1 MKYLKLYEGFES
13 DRISAILS
21 FLNKKIKSDNP
32 TREFLKV
39 LKKLAD
45 KFDFPLS
52 TLSDKEIQY
61 LPVNKAL
68 GAGKDEEAM
77 NPSGI
82 YSIKYWFSLEKGYLC
97 NTATGNKT
105 MDYNKYNSYNG
116 DMMSNGEGLDQSHLA
131 YLTREYKIGGV
142 ITPARLEDLRTGDK
156 VVMVC
161 GEDFNGDPSYLTFGE
176 IYADNR
182 RDDATIM
189 LQAPQYYFYQ
199 NDHDGLDPETT
210 RNNIQIPDRYNIY
223 DNAAYQYAWSLGSP
237 ENESDDHCMIHKVIL
252 DENPLRFRDKTEE
265 SVWDFNLP
273 IDGGGG
279 LVEWSSRKTGT
290 FNKVSKDANFA
301 IVLFLDDII
310 IKNVEDTTSDIIKR
324 RKSVKKGALALTKPE
339 DIRKENVERYLTTLF
354 TKLGIEKDKQEFKNL
369 NSVVLSSIIGDYFII
384 ALYNSSSYIDRL
396 VDFISFLYRLMSESE
411 NSSLYTEYN
420 FQKTYDLF
428 KTIKKRRLKQTTAY
442 SNSIK
447 IIKDTDNQNS
457 ERMSDVI
464 DRITNIGQILSNSIK
479 NRNIE
484 TIEDL
489 KSIQV
494 RLASLYELVQDD
506 IFILSRS
513 VKGLIINLDSDPSAL
528 KLTMSRLRYS
538 EEEYNSDIK
547 RLDKLEKVFKDL
559 LR

>member
-13 DRISAILS
+13 NRISAILS

-68 GAGKDEEAM
+68 SVGRGEEAM
-77 NPSGI
+77 NPSGT
-82 YSIKYWFSLEKGYLC
+82 YCIKYWFSLENGYLC
-97 NTATGNKT
+97 STGTGNKT

-116 DMMSNGEGLDQSHLA
+116 AMMSNGEGLDQSHLA
-131 YLTREYKIGGV
+131 YLAREYKIGGI
-142 ITPARLEDLRTGDK
+142 ITPARLGDLVTGDK

-161 GEDFNGDPSYLTFGE
+161 GDDFNGDPSYLTFGE

-182 RDDATIM
+182 RDDDD
-189 LQAPQYYFYQ
+189 PQYYFYQ
-199 NDHDGLDPETT
+199 NDHEGSDPSVT
-210 RNNIQIPDRYNIY
+210 RNEIQIPDRYNLY
-223 DNAAYQYAWSLGSP
+223 EGNAAYQYAWSLGCA
-237 ENESDDHCMIHKVIL
+237 EDESDDHLMLHKVIL
-252 DENPLRFRDKTEE
+252 DEKPLRFKDDDLEKMNKTEE

-273 IDGGGG
+273 LDGTT
-279 LVEWSSRKTGT
+279 LEEWNQRKTSI
-290 FNKVSKDANFA
+290 FNKVSKEANFA

-310 IKNVEDTTSDIIKR
+310 IKNVDDTTSDIISR
-324 RKSVKKGALALTKPE
+324 RKSFKNNALALKKPE

-369 NSVVLSSIIGDYFII
+369 NSVVSSSIIGDYFII
-384 ALYNSSSYIDRL
+384 ALYNSSAYIDRL
-396 VDFISFLYRLMSESE
+396 TDFISYLYRLMSEND
-411 NSSLYTEYN
+411 NSYN
-420 FQKTYDLF
+420 FEKTYELF

-442 SNSIK
+442 SKGIK
-447 IIKDTDNQNS
+447 IVKDTHNQNA
-457 ERMSDVI
+457 ERMSDII
-464 DRITNIGQILSNSIK
+464 DKVVKIGLNLSISVK
-479 NRNIE
+479 TKDIE

-489 KSIQV
+489 KSVQV
-494 RLASLYELVQDD
+494 RLSSLYELAQDD
-506 IFILSRS
+506 IFFLSRP
-513 VKGLIINLDSDPSAL
+513 VKDILTSLDADSSSL
-528 KLTMSRLRYS
+528 KLKMSRLRYS
-538 EEEYNSDIK
+538 DEDFKKDIK
-547 RLDKLEKVFKDL
+547 KLDNLERIVKDF

>member
-1 MKYLKLYEGFES
+1 MKYLKLYEGFDS
-13 DRISAILS
+13 NRVSAILS
-21 FLNKKIKSDNP
+21 FLNKKIDKKDYD
-32 TREFLKV
+32 TEQFLKV

-68 GAGKDEEAM
+68 TVGKGEEAM
-77 NPSGI
+77 NPSGT
-82 YSIKYWFSLEKGYLC
+82 YCIKYWFSLEKGYLC
-97 NTATGNKT
+97 STGTGNKT
-105 MDYNKYNSYNG
+105 MDYNKYNSYG
-116 DMMSNGEGLDQSHLA
+116 TYRMSNEEGLDQSHLA
-131 YLTREYKIGGV
+131 YLSREYGIGGV
-142 ITPARLEDLRTGDK
+142 ITPARLGDLTTGDK

-161 GEDFNGDPSYLTFGE
+161 DDDFNGDPAYLTFGE

-182 RDDATIM
+182 RNGDDVE
-189 LQAPQYYFYQ
+189 YYFYQ
-199 NDHDGLDPETT
+199 NVHDGSGPGTI
-210 RNNIQIPDRYNIY
+210 RNNIVLPDRYNIY
-223 DNAAYQYAWSLGSP
+223 ADTAAYRHSWSLGSAEEP
-237 ENESDDHCMIHKVIL
+237 SDDHLMLHKVIL
-252 DENPLRFRDKTEE
+252 DEKPLRFREEDLEKMNKTEE

-273 IDGGGG
+273 LDGTT
-279 LVEWSSRKTGT
+279 LEEWTGRKTGT
-290 FNKVSKDANFA
+290 FNKVSKEANFA
-301 IVLFLDDII
+301 IILFLDDII
-310 IKNVEDTTSDIIKR
+310 IKNIDDTKSDIMKR
-324 RKSVKKGALALTKPE
+324 RKSLKKDTLALKKPE

-384 ALYNSSSYIDRL
+384 ALYNSSAYIDRL
-396 VDFISFLYRLMSESE
+396 SDFITYLYRLMSESD
-411 NSSLYTEYN
+411 NSYN
-420 FQKTYDLF
+420 FEKTYEMF
-428 KTIKKRRLKQTTAY
+428 KTIKKRRLKQTTTY
-442 SNSIK
+442 SNGIK
-447 IIKDTDNQNS
+447 VIKDVDTENS
-457 ERMSDVI
+457 KRMSDII

-479 NRNIE
+479 SRNIE

-513 VKGLIINLDSDPSAL
+513 VRGIITKIDSDTSSL
-528 KLTMSRLRYS
+528 KLNMIRTRYS
-538 EEEYNSDIK
+538 EEEYNSDVK

>member
-13 DRISAILS
+13 DRVSAILS
-21 FLNKKIKSDNP
+21 FLNKKIKNEYNTQD
-32 TREFLKV
+32 FLKT

-45 KFDFPLS
+45 QFDFPLS

-61 LPVNKAL
+61 LSVNKAL
-68 GAGKDEEAM
+68 SVGKGEEAM

-82 YSIKYWFSLEKGYLC
+82 YCIKYWFSLEKGYLC
-97 NTATGNKT
+97 STGTGNKT
-105 MDYNKYNSYNG
+105 MDYNKYNSYSG
-116 DMMSNGEGLDQSHLA
+116 VMMSNGEGLDQSHLA
-131 YLTREYKIGGV
+131 YLTREYNIGGV
-142 ITPARLEDLRTGDK
+142 ITPTRLGDLRTGDK

-161 GEDFNGDPSYLTFGE
+161 GDDFNGDPAYLTFGE

-182 RDDATIM
+182 RNDDE
-189 LQAPQYYFYQ
+189 LQYYFYQ
-199 NDHDGLDPETT
+199 NDHEGSDPGST
-210 RNNIQIPDRYNIY
+210 RNNITLPDRYNLY
-223 DNAAYQYAWSLGSP
+223 AGNAAYQYAWSLGSSDDP
-237 ENESDDHCMIHKVIL
+237 SDDHCMIHKVII
-252 DENPLRFRDKTEE
+252 DENPLRFKDEDLDKINKTEE

-273 IDGGGG
+273 LDGTT
-279 LVEWSSRKTGT
+279 LEEWNNRKTRT
-290 FNKVSKDANFA
+290 FNKVNKEANFA

-310 IKNVEDTTSDIIKR
+310 IKNVDDTKSDIIKR
-324 RKSVKKGALALTKPE
+324 RKSFKKDALALRKPE

-354 TKLGIEKDKQEFKNL
+354 KKLGIEQDKQEFKNL

-384 ALYNSSSYIDRL
+384 ALYNSSAYIDRL
-396 VDFISFLYRLMSESE
+396 SDFITYLYRLMSDSE
-411 NSSLYTEYN
+411 DSYN
-420 FQKTYDLF
+420 FEKTYELF

-442 SNSIK
+442 SNGIK
-447 IIKDTDNQNS
+447 VIKDSDNQNA

-464 DRITNIGQILSNSIK
+464 DKITNIGQILSNSIK

-506 IFILSRS
+506 IFILSRNT
-513 VKGLIINLDSDPSAL
+513 KDILINLDADTSDL
-528 KLTMSRLRYS
+528 KRIMSRLRYS

>member
-13 DRISAILS
+13 DRVSAILS

-68 GAGKDEEAM
+68 VVGKGEEAM
-77 NPSGI
+77 NPSGT
-82 YSIKYWFSLEKGYLC
+82 YCIKYWFSLEKGYLC
-97 NTATGNKT
+97 STGSGNKT

-116 DMMSNGEGLDQSHLA
+116 SMMSNGEGLDQSHLA
-131 YLTREYKIGGV
+131 YLAREYRIGGV
-142 ITPARLEDLRTGDK
+142 ITPARLGDLVTGDK

-161 GEDFNGDPSYLTFGE
+161 GDDFNGDPSYLTFGE

-182 RDDATIM
+182 RNDDE
-189 LQAPQYYFYQ
+189 LQYYFYQ
-199 NDHDGLDPETT
+199 NEHEGSDPGST
-210 RNNIQIPDRYNIY
+210 RNNIVLPDRYNLY
-223 DNAAYQYAWSLGSP
+223 AGNAAYQYAWSLGSP
-237 ENESDDHCMIHKVIL
+237 ESENDDHLMLHKVIL
-252 DENPLRFRDKTEE
+252 DEKPLRFKDEDLDKMNKTEE

-273 IDGGGG
+273 LDGTT
-279 LVEWSSRKTGT
+279 LEEWNQRKTSI
-290 FNKVSKDANFA
+290 FNKVNKEANFA

-310 IKNVEDTTSDIIKR
+310 IKNVDDTTSDIIKR
-324 RKSVKKGALALTKPE
+324 RKSVKKDALALRKPD

-396 VDFISFLYRLMSESE
+396 SDFITFLYRLMSESD
-411 NSSLYTEYN
+411 NSYN
-420 FQKTYDLF
+420 FEKTYELF

-442 SNSIK
+442 SYSIK
-447 IIKDTDNQNS
+447 IIKDTDNQNA

-464 DRITNIGQILSNSIK
+464 DRITNIGQLLSNSIK

-506 IFILSRS
+506 IFILSRNT
-513 VKGLIINLDSDPSAL
+513 KNILINLDADTSSL
-528 KLTMSRLRYS
+528 KLIMSRLRYS
-538 EEEYNSDIK
+538 EEEYNSDVK

>member
-13 DRISAILS
+13 NRISAILS
-21 FLNKKIKSDNP
+21 FLNKKIEDKSNIK
-32 TREFLKV
+32 EFLND
-39 LKKLAD
+39 LSKLA
-45 KFDFPLS
+45 KKYDFPLS

-68 GAGKDEEAM
+68 GVGKDEEAM

-116 DMMSNGEGLDQSHLA
+116 AMMSNGEGLDQSHLA
-131 YLTREYKIGGV
+131 YLAREYKIGGV
-142 ITPARLEDLRTGDK
+142 ITPARLGDLRTGDK

-176 IYADNR
+176 IYGDNR
-182 RDDATIM
+182 RNDHDTD
-189 LQAPQYYFYQ
+189 YYFYQ
-199 NDHDGLDPETT
+199 NDHEGSDPGTT

-223 DNAAYQYAWSLGSP
+223 DNAAYQYAWSLGSA

-252 DENPLRFRDKTEE
+252 DEKPLRFRDGDLEKMNKTEE

-273 IDGGGG
+273 IDGGG

-396 VDFISFLYRLMSESE
+396 ADFISFLYRLMSESD
-411 NSSLYTEYN
+411 NSYN

-447 IIKDTDNQNS
+447 IIKDTDNQNA

>member
-13 DRISAILS
+13 DRVSAILS

-68 GAGKDEEAM
+68 VVGKGEEAM
-77 NPSGI
+77 NPSGT
-82 YSIKYWFSLEKGYLC
+82 YCIKYWFSLEKGYLC
-97 NTATGNKT
+97 STGSGNKT

-116 DMMSNGEGLDQSHLA
+116 SMMSNGEGLDQSHLA
-131 YLTREYKIGGV
+131 YLAREYRIGGV
-142 ITPARLEDLRTGDK
+142 ITPARLGDLVTGDK

-161 GEDFNGDPSYLTFGE
+161 GDDFNGDPSYLTFGE

-182 RDDATIM
+182 RNDDE
-189 LQAPQYYFYQ
+189 LQYYFYQ
-199 NDHDGLDPETT
+199 NEHEGSDPGST
-210 RNNIQIPDRYNIY
+210 RNNIVLPDRYNLY
-223 DNAAYQYAWSLGSP
+223 AGNAAYQYAWSLGSP
-237 ENESDDHCMIHKVIL
+237 ESENDDHLMLHKVIL
-252 DENPLRFRDKTEE
+252 DENPLRFKDEDLDKMNKTEE

-273 IDGGGG
+273 LDGTT
-279 LVEWSSRKTGT
+279 LEEWNQRKTSI
-290 FNKVSKDANFA
+290 FNKVNKEANFA

-310 IKNVEDTTSDIIKR
+310 IKNVDDTTSDIIKR
-324 RKSVKKGALALTKPE
+324 RKSVKKDALALRKPD

-396 VDFISFLYRLMSESE
+396 SDFITFLYRLMSESD
-411 NSSLYTEYN
+411 NSYN
-420 FQKTYDLF
+420 FEKTYELF

-442 SNSIK
+442 SYSIK
-447 IIKDTDNQNS
+447 IIKDTDNQNA

-464 DRITNIGQILSNSIK
+464 DRITNIGQLLSNSIK

-506 IFILSRS
+506 IFILSRNT
-513 VKGLIINLDSDPSAL
+513 KNILINLDADTSSL
-528 KLTMSRLRYS
+528 KLIMSRLRYS
-538 EEEYNSDIK
+538 EEEYNSDVK

>member
-13 DRISAILS
+13 NRVSAILS
-21 FLNKKIKSDNP
+21 FLNKKINKDNYN
-32 TREFLKV
+32 TEQFLKL

-68 GAGKDEEAM
+68 SIGKGEEAM
-77 NPSGI
+77 NPSGT
-82 YSIKYWFSLEKGYLC
+82 YCIKYWFSLEKGYLC
-97 NTATGNKT
+97 NTGTGNKT
-105 MDYNKYNSYNG
+105 MDYNKYNSYGSNR
-116 DMMSNGEGLDQSHLA
+116 MSNEEGLDQSHLA
-131 YLTREYKIGGV
+131 YLTREYNITGV
-142 ITPARLEDLRTGDK
+142 ITPVRLRDLRTGDK

-161 GEDFNGDPSYLTFGE
+161 GEHFGGDPSYLTFGE
-176 IYADNR
+176 IYADDR
-182 RDDATIM
+182 RDDD
-189 LQAPQYYFYQ
+189 APQYYFYQ
-199 NDHDGLDPETT
+199 NDHEGSDPSVT
-210 RNNIQIPDRYNIY
+210 RNEIQIPDRYNLNEG
-223 DNAAYQYAWSLGSP
+223 NAAYQYAWSLGSP
-237 ENESDDHCMIHKVIL
+237 ENETDDHCVIHKL
-252 DENPLRFRDKTEE
+252 TPDDKPLRFRDEDLDKLDKKEEE

-273 IDGGGG
+273 LDGTT
-279 LVEWSSRKTGT
+279 LEQWK
-290 FNKVSKDANFA
+290 NKYNSIFSKVNKEANFA

-310 IKNVEDTTSDIIKR
+310 IKNVDDTTSDIMSR
-324 RKSVKKGALALTKPE
+324 RKSLKKGALALKKPE

-396 VDFISFLYRLMSESE
+396 SDFISFLYRLMSESD
-411 NSSLYTEYN
+411 NSYN
-420 FQKTYDLF
+420 FEKTYELF

-442 SNSIK
+442 SNGIK
-447 IIKDTDNQNS
+447 VIKDVDTENS
-457 ERMSDVI
+457 KRMSDII
-464 DRITNIGQILSNSIK
+464 DKITNIGQILSNSIK
-479 NRNIE
+479 NRDIE

-513 VKGLIINLDSDPSAL
+513 VRGIITNIDGDSSSL
-528 KLTMSRLRYS
+528 KLNMIRTRYS
-538 EEEYNSDIK
+538 EEDYNSDVK

>member
-13 DRISAILS
+13 NRISAILS
-21 FLNKKIKSDNP
+21 FLNKKIEDKSNIK
-32 TREFLKV
+32 EFLNDLSK
-39 LKKLAD
+39 LSKKY
-45 KFDFPLS
+45 DFPLS

-68 GAGKDEEAM
+68 GIGKDEEAI
-77 NPSGI
+77 NTSGI

-105 MDYNKYNSYNG
+105 MDYNKYNSYGSLRMN
-116 DMMSNGEGLDQSHLA
+116 NEEGLDQSHLA
-131 YLTREYKIGGV
+131 YLTREYNIGGV
-142 ITPARLEDLRTGDK
+142 ITPTRLGDLRTGDK

-161 GEDFNGDPSYLTFGE
+161 GDDFNGDPAYLTFGE

-182 RDDATIM
+182 RNDDE
-189 LQAPQYYFYQ
+189 LQYYFYQ
-199 NDHDGLDPETT
+199 NDHEGSDPGST
-210 RNNIQIPDRYNIY
+210 RNNIVLPDRYNLY
-223 DNAAYQYAWSLGSP
+223 AGNAAYQYAWSLGSP
-237 ENESDDHCMIHKVIL
+237 EDPSDDHLMLHKVII
-252 DENPLRFRDKTEE
+252 DEKPLRFRDEDLDKINKTEE

-273 IDGGGG
+273 LDGGG
-279 LVEWSSRKTGT
+279 LVEWSNRKTGT

-324 RKSVKKGALALTKPE
+324 RKSVKKGALALKKPE
-339 DIRKENVERYLTTLF
+339 DIRKENIERYLTTLF
-354 TKLGIEKDKQEFKNL
+354 KKLGIEQDKQEFKNL

-396 VDFISFLYRLMSESE
+396 SDFITYLYRLMSDSE
-411 NSSLYTEYN
+411 DSYN
-420 FQKTYDLF
+420 FEKTYDLF
-428 KTIKKRRLKQTTAY
+428 KVIKKRRLKQTTKY

-447 IIKDTDNQNS
+447 IIKDTKNQS
-457 ERMSDVI
+457 VERMSDVI
-464 DRITNIGQILSNSIK
+464 DKITNIGRILSDSIK

-506 IFILSRS
+506 IFILSRNT
-513 VKGLIINLDSDPSAL
+513 KDILINLDDDTSAL
-528 KLTMSRLRYS
+528 KQIISRLRYS

>member
-13 DRISAILS
+13 NRISAILS
-21 FLNKKIKSDNP
+21 FLNKKIEDKSNIK
-32 TREFLKV
+32 EFLND
-39 LKKLAD
+39 LSKLA
-45 KFDFPLS
+45 KKYDFPLS

-68 GAGKDEEAM
+68 GVGKDEEAM

-105 MDYNKYNSYNG
+105 MDYNKYNSYG
-116 DMMSNGEGLDQSHLA
+116 RLSNEEGLDQSHLA
-131 YLTREYKIGGV
+131 YLTREYNISG
-142 ITPARLEDLRTGDK
+142 ILTPVRLQDLRTGDK
-156 VVMVC
+156 AIMVC
-161 GEDFNGDPSYLTFGE
+161 GDHFGGDPSYLTFGE
-176 IYADNR
+176 IYGDNR
-182 RDDATIM
+182 RNDDDIE
-189 LQAPQYYFYQ
+189 YYFYQ
-199 NDHDGLDPETT
+199 DDHEGSDPGST
-210 RNNIQIPDRYNIY
+210 RNNIVLPDRYNLY
-223 DNAAYQYAWSLGSP
+223 AGNAAYQYAWSLGSP
-237 ENESDDHCMIHKVIL
+237 ENESDDHCVMHKLIP
-252 DENPLRFRDKTEE
+252 DDKPLRFRDDDLDKINKTEE

-273 IDGGGG
+273 IDGGG

-310 IKNVEDTTSDIIKR
+310 IKNVDDTTSDIIKR
-324 RKSVKKGALALTKPE
+324 RKSVKKGALALKKPE

-354 TKLGIEKDKQEFKNL
+354 TRLGIEKDKQEFKNL

-384 ALYNSSSYIDRL
+384 ALYNSSAYIDRL
-396 VDFISFLYRLMSESE
+396 SDFISFLYRLMSESD
-411 NSSLYTEYN
+411 NSYN
-420 FQKTYDLF
+420 FEKTYDLF

-447 IIKDTDNQNS
+447 IIKDTQNQS
-457 ERMSDVI
+457 AERMSDVI
-464 DRITNIGQILSNSIK
+464 DKITNIGQILSNSIK

-528 KLTMSRLRYS
+528 KITMNRLRYS
-538 EEEYNSDIK
+538 EEDYNSDIK

>member
-1 MKYLKLYEGFES
+1 MKYLKLFEGFES
-13 DRISAILS
+13 NRISAILS
-21 FLNKKIKSDNP
+21 FLNKKIKSDYP
-32 TREFLKV
+32 TREFLKL
-39 LKKLAD
+39 LKRLAD

-61 LPVNKAL
+61 LSVNKAL
-68 GAGKDEEAM
+68 SVGKGEEAM
-77 NPSGI
+77 NPSGT
-82 YSIKYWFSLEKGYLC
+82 YCIKYWFSLEKGYLC
-97 NTATGNKT
+97 STGTGNKT
-105 MDYNKYNSYNG
+105 MDYNKYNSYSG
-116 DMMSNGEGLDQSHLA
+116 VMMNNGEGLDQSHLA
-131 YLTREYKIGGV
+131 YLTREYNIGGV
-142 ITPARLEDLRTGDK
+142 ITPTRLGDLRTGDK

-161 GEDFNGDPSYLTFGE
+161 GDDFNGDPAYLTFGE

-182 RDDATIM
+182 RNDDE
-189 LQAPQYYFYQ
+189 LQYYFYQ
-199 NDHDGLDPETT
+199 NEHEGSDPGST
-210 RNNIQIPDRYNIY
+210 RNNITLPDRYNLY
-223 DNAAYQYAWSLGSP
+223 AGNAAYQYAWSLGSSDDP
-237 ENESDDHCMIHKVIL
+237 SDDHCMIHKVII
-252 DENPLRFRDKTEE
+252 DENPLRFKDEDLDKINKTEE

-273 IDGGGG
+273 LDGTT
-279 LVEWSSRKTGT
+279 LEEWNNRKTGT
-290 FNKVSKDANFA
+290 FNKVNKEANFA

-310 IKNVEDTTSDIIKR
+310 IKNVDDTTSDIIKR
-324 RKSVKKGALALTKPE
+324 RKSGRKGALALKKPE

-354 TKLGIEKDKQEFKNL
+354 KKLGIEQDKQEFKNL

-384 ALYNSSSYIDRL
+384 ALYNSSAYIDRL
-396 VDFISFLYRLMSESE
+396 SDFITYLYRLMSDSE
-411 NSSLYTEYN
+411 DSYN
-420 FQKTYDLF
+420 FEKTYELF

-442 SNSIK
+442 SNGIK
-447 IIKDTDNQNS
+447 VIKDSDNQNT

-506 IFILSRS
+506 IFILSRNTKN
-513 VKGLIINLDSDPSAL
+513 VLINLDGDTSTL
-528 KLTMSRLRYS
+528 KVIMSRFRYS

>member
-13 DRISAILS
+13 DRVSAILS
-21 FLNKKIKSDNP
+21 FLNKKIKNEYNTQD
-32 TREFLKV
+32 FLKI

-68 GAGKDEEAM
+68 SVGKGEEAM
-77 NPSGI
+77 NPSGT
-82 YSIKYWFSLEKGYLC
+82 YCIKYWFSLEKGYLC
-97 NTATGNKT
+97 STGTGNKT
-105 MDYNKYNSYNG
+105 MDYNKYNSYG
-116 DMMSNGEGLDQSHLA
+116 SYRMSNEEGLDQSHLA
-131 YLTREYKIGGV
+131 YLAREYKIGGI
-142 ITPARLEDLRTGDK
+142 ITPARLGDLTTGDK

-161 GEDFNGDPSYLTFGE
+161 GDDFNGDPAYLTFGE
-176 IYADNR
+176 IYGDNR
-182 RDDATIM
+182 RNGDDVE
-189 LQAPQYYFYQ
+189 YYFYQ
-199 NDHDGLDPETT
+199 NDHEGTDPGST
-210 RNNIQIPDRYNIY
+210 RNNIVLPDRYNLY
-223 DNAAYQYAWSLGSP
+223 AGNAAYQYAWSLGNAEDP
-237 ENESDDHCMIHKVIL
+237 SDDHCMMHKVIL
-252 DENPLRFRDKTEE
+252 DDKPLRFRDEDLDKMDKTEE

-273 IDGGGG
+273 LDGTT
-279 LVEWSSRKTGT
+279 LEEWNGRKTQI
-290 FNKVSKDANFA
+290 FNRVSKEANFA

-310 IKNVEDTTSDIIKR
+310 IKNVDDTKSDIMKR
-324 RKSVKKGALALTKPE
+324 RKSLKKGALALKKPE

-384 ALYNSSSYIDRL
+384 ALYNSSAYIDRL
-396 VDFISFLYRLMSESE
+396 SDFITFLYRLMSESD
-411 NSSLYTEYN
+411 NSYN
-420 FQKTYDLF
+420 FEKTYDLF

-442 SNSIK
+442 FNGIK
-447 IIKDTDNQNS
+447 TIKDTDNQNA
-457 ERMSDVI
+457 ERMSDII

-479 NRNIE
+479 NRDIE

-489 KSIQV
+489 KSVQV

-506 IFILSRS
+506 IFILSRNT
-513 VKGLIINLDSDPSAL
+513 KNILINLDGDTSAL
-528 KLTMSRLRYS
+528 KLIMSRLRYS
-538 EEEYNSDIK
+538 EEEYNSDVK